1 MNALIGPPI
10 RQHRTNPWGCSHD
23 PAYQVP
29 ANTCEH
35 ILWQLAHRN
44 PCQIRRASSL
54 VKFKRARLH
63 FMTSIRV
70 AGFPTR
76 TEQRNIRKLYASR
89 GNGNSIVWNSDGAKR
104 TVTLSG
110 PWAFNVRLS
119 EEGKVEDRETGQMEY
134 AMPRAPSN
142 QL

>member
-1 MNALIGPPI
+1 
-10 RQHRTNPWGCSHD
+10 
-23 PAYQVP
+23 
-29 ANTCEH
+29 
-35 ILWQLAHRN
+35 
-44 PCQIRRASSL
+44 
-54 VKFKRARLH
+54 
-63 FMTSIRV
+63 MTSIRV

-76 TEQRNIRKLYASR
+76 IEQRNIRKLYASR

-134 AMPRAPSN
+134 AMPWVNTFSSSKPLGTNRPPFYIGTK
-142 QL
+142 